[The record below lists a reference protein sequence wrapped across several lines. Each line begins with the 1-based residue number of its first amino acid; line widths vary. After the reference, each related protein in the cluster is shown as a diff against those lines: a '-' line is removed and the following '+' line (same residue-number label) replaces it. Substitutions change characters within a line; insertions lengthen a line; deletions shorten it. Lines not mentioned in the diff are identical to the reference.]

1 MARWYEMFLVY
12 EASLVYWHHLLMFL
26 SAVLTISDLM
36 SCFQDRLLLSVSPWV
51 VGVRGAPCDN
61 WMPLSLQNI
70 FNFLFWN
77 SPPLSVIIF
86 FGNP

>member
-1 MARWYEMFLVY
+1 MFLVY
-12 EASLVYWHHLLMFL
+12 EASLVYWHRFLMFL

-36 SCFQDRLLLSVSPWV
+36 SCFQDRLLLSSL

-61 WMPLSLQNI
+61 SMPLSLQNI

-77 SPPLSVIIF
+77 SPPLSVIFF